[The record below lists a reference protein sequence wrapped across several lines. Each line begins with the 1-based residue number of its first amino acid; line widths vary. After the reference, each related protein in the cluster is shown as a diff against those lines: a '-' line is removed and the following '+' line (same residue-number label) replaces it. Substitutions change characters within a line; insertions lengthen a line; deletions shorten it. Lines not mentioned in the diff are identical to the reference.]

1 MLMPVQG
8 IGRVMSL
15 SDAALL
21 EETKKAI
28 DALTTGQVSSYSL
41 NGRSV
46 TRLNLAELWNQR
58 TRLEAII
65 ASASRGSFGKVIIRG
80 VS

>member
-1 MLMPVQG
+1 
-8 IGRVMSL
+8 MSL
-15 SDAALL
+15 SNAALL

-65 ASASRGSFGKVIIRG
+65 ARASRGSFGKAIIRG